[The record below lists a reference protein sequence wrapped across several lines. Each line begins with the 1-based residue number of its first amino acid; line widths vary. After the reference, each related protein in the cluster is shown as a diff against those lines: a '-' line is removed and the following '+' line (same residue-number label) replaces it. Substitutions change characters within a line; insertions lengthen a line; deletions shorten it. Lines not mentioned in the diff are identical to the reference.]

1 MLVPFVCAAGLASPP
16 GKAIFEQ
23 QCADCH
29 GTTGEGTDNYSSPLA
44 GDLPVSEL
52 AKLIT
57 NTMPDGDPESCT
69 GAEAQAVA
77 AYLHEAFYSPLA
89 QVRLRPVRVELSHL
103 TARQYQESLLDLAQ
117 SFSWQGKQDDR
128 RGLSAEYF
136 RGQWADKNKRVSDR
150 IEPTLDFKLI
160 QSGLFEQDYLFP
172 KNNSKDDSPIEK
184 AQQQSVFMN
193 WHGGV
198 FAPETGLYEFVV
210 NTNAGFKLW
219 VNGETPLIDASVASG
234 QSTGGRERI
243 RLLGGRVYSLRLE
256 VKRVF
261 EEDVSVSLAWRT
273 PSGVEETVPNRVLMP
288 EWYPPLLVID
298 TPLPADDQST
308 GFARASSVSA
318 GWDEATTRAA
328 QEAADKLIASLPGLL
343 KLPEDPAEAR
353 PKVQAFCRDF
363 AERALRRPLSEEEQ
377 ARFVDQYF
385 GEDVSWPESAK
396 RSLVVTLKSPRFL
409 YPEVGVA
416 GVAPDWRAASRLA
429 LALWDSVPDEQ
440 LRLLALKGELSS
452 REQVE
457 EQARWMA
464 RDPRAAAKLRDY
476 FRHWLRV
483 ESGELIRRDPDAFPG
498 FDSQVAADLRTSLD
512 LLIEEAAASEEFDFR
527 QFFLSD
533 EVYVNQRLASFLGI
547 EPAPEGEAF
556 ERRPYQSDRR
566 TGVVTHPYVVA
577 NHAYFRETSPI
588 HRGVFL
594 ARHVLGRSLNP
605 PPVAVAPLAPDLHPG
620 LTTRDRVALQT
631 SPNACQ
637 YCHVLINDLGFSLEQ
652 FDAVGRFRQ
661 EELGK
666 PIDPTG
672 GYVTTDGQRAD
683 FQNARQLA
691 EFLSG
696 CGDVH
701 RAVRRSAVRA
711 RGESARDGLW

>member
-1 MLVPFVCAAGLASPP
+1 M
-16 GKAIFEQ
+16 
-23 QCADCH
+23 
-29 GTTGEGTDNYSSPLA
+29 

-69 GAEAQAVA
+69 GPDAEAVA
-77 AYLHEAFYSPLA
+77 AYIHDAFYSPIA
-89 QVRLRPVRVELSHL
+89 QARLRPVRVELSHL
-103 TARQYQESLLDLAQ
+103 TSRQYRESLLDLAQ
-117 SFSWQGKQDDR
+117 SFTWKGKHDDR
-128 RGLSAEYF
+128 RGVTAEYF
-136 RGQWADKNKRVSDR
+136 RGQWADKKKRVSDR
-150 IEPTLDFKLI
+150 IEPAIEFKLI
-160 QSGLFEQDYLFP
+160 QSGLFEHDYLFP
-172 KNNSKDDSPIEK
+172 KDKSKDDAPIEK
-184 AQQQSVFMN
+184 ARQQSVCMQ
-193 WHGGV
+193 WHGGI

-219 VNGETPLIDASVASG
+219 VNGEAPLIDASVASG
-234 QSTGGRERI
+234 QTKGGRERI

-256 VKRVF
+256 VTRVF
-261 EEDVSVSLAWRT
+261 EDDVSVSLAWRT
-273 PSGVEETVPNRVLMP
+273 PSGIEAPIPTRVLRP
-288 EWYPPLLVID
+288 DWYPSLLVVD

-318 GWDEATTRAA
+318 GWDEATTHAA
-328 QEAADKLIASLPGLL
+328 LEAADKLIASLPDLL
-343 KLPEDPAEAR
+343 KLPELPAEAR
-353 PKVQAFCRDF
+353 PKAQAFCSDF
-363 AERALRRPLSEEEQ
+363 ALRAFRRPMSEEER
-377 ARFVDQYF
+377 ARYVDQF
-385 GEDVSWPESAK
+385 FSGEVNWPEATK
-396 RSLVVTLKSPRFL
+396 RSLVATLKSPRFL
-409 YPEVGVA
+409 YPEVGAA
-416 GVAPDWRAASRLA
+416 GAEPDWRAASRLA
-429 LALWDSVPDEQ
+429 LALWDSVPDES
-440 LRLLALKGELSS
+440 LRLLAQKGELN
-452 REQVE
+452 RRDQVE

-464 RDPRAAAKLRDY
+464 RDPRAVAKLHDF

-483 ESGELIRRDPDAFPG
+483 ESGELIRRDPEAFPG
-498 FDSQVAADLRTSLD
+498 FDSHVAADLRISLE
-512 LLIEEAAASEEFDFR
+512 LLLEEAAASEVFDFR

-533 EVYVNQRLASFLGI
+533 EVYVNRRLAGFLWI
-547 EPAPEGEAF
+547 QPPPEGEAF
-556 ERRPYQSDRR
+556 EKRPYQRDRR

-577 NHAYFRETSPI
+577 NHAYFRESSPI

-683 FQNARQLA
+683 FENARQLA
-691 EFLSG
+691 EFLAG
-696 CGDVH
+696 CRDVH
-701 RAVRRSAVRA
+701 RAFAVQLFEHVANQPVMAYGERTPDRLVERFEQSGYNVRDLLVEIAVIVTMA
-711 RGESARDGLW
+711 APEQITGPE